1 MEPTQKIKI
10 IERRDTMEKNV
21 LLIDDEASLRR
32 SVAMGLM
39 QKGYQTEPCENGMKG
54 LSTLETFRKK
64 QIPLSCAVV
73 DIRLPDIDGLKLLK
87 VIKFNYPQ
95 LPVIIITGHGSE
107 AIAEEA
113 KEADAYL
120 EKPFDM
126 EELARIVDE
135 LEPKGAEEAPRER
148 TEKKE
153 SVSMYAMVS
162 VDNNAHL
169 LEAYRRLYFHQN
181 VLYCD
186 AVRGDYDL
194 VLLLQAP
201 TFDGINEL
209 VEKEIKAIRGVAEV
223 ALLPVGTPMIG
234 DNVVNIIGSVDNA
247 LGRDKGESEPTQTA
261 RQRISSY
268 VMLEV
273 EKEKMEAIYPSLYFN
288 NQVVNCDYTEGR
300 FNIVLLVRG
309 TSFAEIEQT
318 VRNSFKT
325 LDGVLRIKEYPIIT
339 LFEA

>member
-1 MEPTQKIKI
+1 
-10 IERRDTMEKNV
+10 MEKNV

-32 SVAMGLM
+32 SVTMGLM

-54 LSTLETFRKK
+54 LTTLDTYRKK
-64 QIPLSCAVV
+64 QIPLRCAVV

-87 VIKFNYPQ
+87 VIKFNYPL

-107 AIAEEA
+107 AIIEEA
-113 KEADAYL
+113 KAADGYL

-126 EELARIVDE
+126 DELARLLDE
-135 LEPKGAEEAPRER
+135 LEPKAAVNAEDAPRVE

-153 SVSMYAMVS
+153 SVSMYAMLS
-162 VDNNAHL
+162 IDNNAHL
-169 LEAYRRLYFHQN
+169 MDAFRKLYFHPN

-186 AVRGDYDL
+186 AVRGDHDL

-209 VEKEIKAIRGVAEV
+209 VEKEIKTTGGVAELS
-223 ALLPVGTPMIG
+223 LLPVGTPIFG
-234 DNVVNIIGSVDNA
+234 ENVVNIMGSVDKA
-247 LGRDKGESEPTQTA
+247 LGRSEGESEPSQMG

-273 EKEKMEAIYPSLYFN
+273 EKEKMEAIYPTLYFN
-288 NQVVNCDYTEGR
+288 SQVVNCDYTEGR
-300 FNIVLLVRG
+300 FNIVMLVRG
-309 TSFAEIEQT
+309 TSFSEIEQT

-339 LFEA
+339 LLEV

>member
-1 MEPTQKIKI
+1 MK
-10 IERRDTMEKNV
+10 RRDIMEKNV

-32 SVAMGLM
+32 SVTIGLM

-54 LSTLETFRKK
+54 LNTLETFRRKH
-64 QIPLSCAVV
+64 IPLSCAVV

-113 KEADAYL
+113 KAADAYL

-126 EELARIVDE
+126 DELARILDE
-135 LEPKGAEEAPRER
+135 LEPKAAGTAEEAPREG

-162 VDNNAHL
+162 IDNNAHL
-169 LEAYRRLYFHQN
+169 LEAYRKLYFHEN

-201 TFDGINEL
+201 TFDEINEL

-223 ALLPVGTPMIG
+223 SLLPVGTPMFG
-234 DNVVNIIGSVDNA
+234 DNVVNIIGSVDRA
-247 LGRDKGESEPTQTA
+247 LGRDEGESEPSQTA

-273 EKEKMEAIYPSLYFN
+273 EKEKMEAIYPTLYFN

-300 FNIVLLVRG
+300 FNIVLLIRG

>member
-1 MEPTQKIKI
+1 
-10 IERRDTMEKNV
+10 MEKNV

-32 SVAMGLM
+32 SVSIGLM

-54 LSTLETFRKK
+54 LNTLETFRRNH
-64 QIPLSCAVV
+64 IPLSCAVV

-113 KEADAYL
+113 KAADAYL

-126 EELARIVDE
+126 DELARMLDE
-135 LEPKGAEEAPRER
+135 LEPKTVEEAPREG

-162 VDNNAHL
+162 MDNTAHL
-169 LEAYRRLYFHQN
+169 LEAYRKLYFHEN

-201 TFDGINEL
+201 TFEGINEL

-223 ALLPVGTPMIG
+223 SLLPVGTPMFA
-234 DNVVNIIGSVDNA
+234 DNVVNIIGSVDRA
-247 LGRDKGESEPTQTA
+247 LAKDEGESEPSQTA

>member
-1 MEPTQKIKI
+1 
-10 IERRDTMEKNV
+10 MEKKV
-21 LLIDDEASLRR
+21 LLIDDEPSLRR
-32 SVAMGLM
+32 SVTMGLM
-39 QKGYQTEPCENGMKG
+39 QKGYETEPCENGMKG
-54 LSTLETFRKK
+54 LHTLEMFKKK

-87 VIKFNYPQ
+87 VIKFSYPQ

-113 KEADAYL
+113 KSADAYL

-126 EELARIVDE
+126 DQLAQILEE
-135 LEPKGAEEAPRER
+135 LEPKAQEADVAPPPQE
-148 TEKKE
+148 TVATKE

-162 VDNNAHL
+162 LDNSAHL
-169 LEAYRRLYFHQN
+169 LQTYRKLYFHRN

-201 TFDGINEL
+201 TFDDLNEL
-209 VEKEIKAIRGVAEV
+209 VEKEIKTMHGVGEV
-223 ALLPVGTPMIG
+223 SLLPVETPMF
-234 DNVVNIIGSVDNA
+234 DENVINIIGSADKA
-247 LGRDKGESEPTQTA
+247 LGRDKGENEAESSQAA
-261 RQRISSY
+261 RHRVSSY
-268 VMLEV
+268 VMLEI
-273 EKEKMEAIYPSLYFN
+273 EKERIEATYPALYFN
-288 NQVVNCDYTEGR
+288 DQVVTCDYTGGP
-300 FNIVLLVRG
+300 FNIVLLAKG
-309 TSFAEIEQT
+309 TSFAEIERT
-318 VRNSFKT
+318 VRATFKT